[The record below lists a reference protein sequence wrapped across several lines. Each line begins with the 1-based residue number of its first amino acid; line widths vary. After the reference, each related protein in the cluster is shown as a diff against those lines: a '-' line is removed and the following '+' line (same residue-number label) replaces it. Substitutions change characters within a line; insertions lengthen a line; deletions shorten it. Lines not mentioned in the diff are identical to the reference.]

1 MTSLAPLSGPLG
13 VTFRNEDALLK
24 AAGGAI
30 AVGALVVLSS
40 ANSDHP
46 LIFDTATAASA
57 VADTASDM
65 NLMYGV
71 AITAASAAG
80 DKLMVRIKGQVE
92 ADTDGNV
99 TDAQTLKAGAAQL
112 VPGASEASADQAHKI
127 IAISLEAD
135 DSASKATVVID
146 GVNGFGSLLV
156 T

>member
-13 VTFRNEDALLK
+13 VTFRNEDAMLK

-57 VADTASDM
+57 VDGTASD
-65 NLMYGV
+65 LHLIYGV
-71 AITAASAAG
+71 ALTAASAAG
-80 DKLMVRIKGQVE
+80 DKLTVRVKGQVAATTGGSVSD
-92 ADTDGNV
+92 ADT
-99 TDAQTLKAGAAQL
+99 LIAGAGVL
-112 VPGASEASADQAHKI
+112 VTGAAEASADKAQKV
-127 IAISLEAD
+127 IAVALETD
-135 DSASKATVVID
+135 VGTTATVLID
-146 GVNGFGSLLV
+146 GVNGLGSLPV

>member
-40 ANSDHP
+40 ADTDHP

-57 VADTASDM
+57 IAGTASDM
-65 NLMYGV
+65 HLIYGV
-71 AITAASAAG
+71 ALTAASAAG
-80 DKLMVRIKGQVE
+80 DKLTVRIKGQVE
-92 ADTDGNV
+92 ADTDGSV
-99 TDAQTLKAGAAQL
+99 ADAATLKAGAAKL
-112 VPGASEASADQAHKI
+112 VTGAPAASADQLHKI

-135 DSASKATVVID
+135 DAANKATVLID
-146 GVNGFGSLLV
+146 GVNGFGGLIV